1 MKVEC
6 CVVQLSAGSFAGLVT
21 VGLYLHDCSL
31 TDISA
36 DLLAPLN
43 STLRYLWLNGNE
55 LQRLHAQLQDTFAPL
70 HHLRL
75 GSNPLRCDCGAAWL
89 RSFFHHHVDAFR
101 GALAPSCYRP
111 TRLRGRQL
119 GDVDP
124 ADLRCRPPSFTALE
138 VRFDEPVPGGS
149 VTRRR
154 LLCAAVGDPMPAVYW
169 IQPSGRTTRYERPTR
184 TGGDLEHVEAVLEL
198 RSGSDGDEED
208 ESISGL
214 YTCIANND
222 VGNVTMT
229 VVIPAQPR
237 PPLNLRRND
246 LYATSF
252 DADGRRQFHTA
263 TTTTTTTMMLPVS
276 TPAILQS
283 ILLGDSLLQ
292 LQRLS
297 ASNAPSPPPYSL
309 IGGELKNQSSVDRAQ
324 HDQLVPVASSR
335 ARSAHF
341 PLSLY
346 YTNIIVIIISALA
359 LRLCAI

>member
-1 MKVEC
+1 M
-6 CVVQLSAGSFAGLVT
+6 
-21 VGLYLHDCSL
+21 GLYLHDCSL
-31 TDISA
+31 ADISA

-43 STLRYLWLNGNE
+43 TTLRYLWLNGNE
-55 LQRLHAQLQDTFAPL
+55 LQRLHAQLEDSFAPL

-89 RSFFHHHVDAFR
+89 RSFFDHHVDAFR
-101 GALAPSCYRP
+101 GALKPSCYRP
-111 TRLRGRQL
+111 ARLRGRDL

-138 VRFDEPVPGGS
+138 VRFDAQVPSGGG

-169 IQPSGRTTRYERPTR
+169 IQPSGRTTRYDRPTR
-184 TGGDLEHVEAVLEL
+184 TGGDVEHVEAVLEL

-237 PPLNLRRND
+237 PPVVLGRNN

-263 TTTTTTTMMLPVS
+263 TTTTTTTTTILPVS

-297 ASNAPSPPPYSL
+297 ASSAPSPPPYSL
-309 IGGELKNQSSVDRAQ
+309 IGGERKNQSSLDRAQ
-324 HDQLVPVASSR
+324 HDQLVPAVSSR
-335 ARSAHF
+335 ARSVHF
-341 PLSLY
+341 LLLLY
-346 YTNIIVIIISALA
+346 YTNIYGHHHYHNDHHHHQGP
-359 LRLCAI
+359 